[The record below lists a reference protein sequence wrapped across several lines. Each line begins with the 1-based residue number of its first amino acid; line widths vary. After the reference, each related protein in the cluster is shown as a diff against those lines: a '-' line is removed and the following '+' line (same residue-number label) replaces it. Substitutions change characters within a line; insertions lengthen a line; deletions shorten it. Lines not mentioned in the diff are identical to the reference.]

1 MTHDAPYLFI
11 ASMDIE
17 PDKLDLF
24 NDVYDTE
31 HVPMLLKVPGVV
43 SITRLSQEPLKL
55 SMGGEIKDIVIEG
68 EPTFAA
74 FYWIESPDV
83 LTSSEWAN
91 AIEKGRWPGMV
102 RPYTKNRRH
111 VLRKVMEPGV

>member
-1 MTHDAPYLFI
+1 MAPQAKYLFI

-31 HVPMLLKVPGVV
+31 HVPLLLQVPGVID
-43 SITRLSQEPLKL
+43 ITRLSKQPLKI
-55 SMGGEIKDIVIEG
+55 SMAGEIKEIEMAD

-74 FYWIESPDV
+74 YYWIESPDV
-83 LTSSEWAN
+83 LTSPEWAE
-91 AIEKGRWPGMV
+91 AIEQGRWPDMV
-102 RPYTKNRRH
+102 RPYTSNRRH
-111 VLRKVMEPGV
+111 VLRKVIGADK